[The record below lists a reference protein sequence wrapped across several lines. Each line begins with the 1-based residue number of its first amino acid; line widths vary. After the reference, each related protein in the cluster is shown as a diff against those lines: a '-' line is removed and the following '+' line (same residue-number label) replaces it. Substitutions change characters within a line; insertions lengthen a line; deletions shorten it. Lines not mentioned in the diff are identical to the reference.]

1 MAQKNSCT
9 LRHPIVITM
18 SAPRFYELKVK
29 DIRPETNDCVS
40 VALEVPE
47 ELSSI
52 FLFQPGQYLTFR
64 KHIEGAEVRRS
75 YSICTSPREGELRV
89 AIKQVEGGKFSCF
102 ANSLLKK
109 GEILDVMSPMGR
121 FSPHK
126 SEEQATKGKQ
136 YLAFVAGS
144 GITPVM
150 SIMRHILEEEADSQF
165 TLVYGNRNRNTIIFR
180 EAIEGLKNR
189 FMDRLRVYHVL
200 SRELMDVPL
209 FNGRIDAQ
217 KCTDFCNTLVDIQ
230 KMDEAF
236 LCGPEEMILSVR
248 QQLTDLGMPTS
259 NIHMELFSSPDQP
272 QRKHESWKK
281 DHAKDEG
288 PTSKV
293 SIRLDGVTFDID
305 LAFNGD
311 NILDAALAHG
321 ADLPYACKG
330 GVCSTCRAK
339 VVEGA
344 VDMEVNYALE
354 PDEVAKGFVLT
365 CQSHPTTDRV
375 VIDFDAR

>member
-1 MAQKNSCT
+1 
-9 LRHPIVITM
+9 M

-29 DIRPETNDCVS
+29 DIRPETADCVS

-47 ELSSI
+47 ELRDV

-89 AIKQVEGGKFSCF
+89 AIKQVEEGKFSGY
-102 ANSLLKK
+102 ANTQLKK
-109 GEILDVMSPMGR
+109 GEILEVMTPMGK
-121 FSPHK
+121 FSPK
-126 SEEQATKGKQ
+126 ASDKKTKQ

-150 SIMRHILEEEADSQF
+150 SIMRHLLEDEADSQF
-165 TLVYGNRNRNTIIFR
+165 TLVYGNRSRNTIIFR

-217 KCTDFCNTLVDIQ
+217 KCTDFCNTLIDLSGI
-230 KMDEAF
+230 DEAF

-248 QQLTDLGMPTS
+248 EKLVALGMPS
-259 NIHMELFSSPDQP
+259 ANIHLELFSSPDQP
-272 QRKHESWKK
+272 KRKHEEWKK
-281 DHAKDEG
+281 EHVKEDG
-288 PTSKV
+288 PVSKV
-293 SIRLDGVTFDID
+293 SIRLDGATFDID
-305 LAFNGD
+305 LAYGGD

-339 VVEGA
+339 IVEGT

-365 CQSHPTTDRV
+365 CQSHPTSERV
-375 VIDFDAR
+375 IVDFDAR